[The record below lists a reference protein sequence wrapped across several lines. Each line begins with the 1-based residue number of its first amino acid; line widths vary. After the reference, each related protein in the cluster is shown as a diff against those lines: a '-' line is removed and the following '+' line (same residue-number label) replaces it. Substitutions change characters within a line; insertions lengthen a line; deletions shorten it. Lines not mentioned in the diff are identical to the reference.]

1 MVSYTPLGDDGLKLF
16 RMAIFASVIVLVCTV
31 NAYGLTIVD
40 AGHGGAD
47 GGAVSCDGTAES
59 PINLAI
65 SKKVVGLLQFLGQET
80 LETRVGE
87 DIDYPSDCNT
97 LRKKK
102 VYDTKHRTE
111 VINQQADAVVIS
123 IHQNSLP
130 SSPKTHGAM
139 VFYNTQEGSDA
150 IAQRVQQALNE
161 TVNVGNG
168 KNKAPIGKDVYI
180 MAHAIHPAILVEC
193 GFLSNA
199 NDCANLQRNDYQVT
213 LALSIVAGFLQEE
226 ESP

>member
-1 MVSYTPLGDDGLKLF
+1 MKLF
-16 RMAIFASVIVLVCTV
+16 RMVLFAVVIILTCTLST
-31 NAYGLTIVD
+31 YGLTIVD

-47 GGAVSCDGTAES
+47 GGAVSRDGTAES

-80 LETRVGE
+80 LETRAGE
-87 DIDYPSDCNT
+87 DIDYSPDCTT

-139 VFYNTQEGSDA
+139 VFYNSQEGSDA

-161 TVNVGNG
+161 TVNVGNK

-180 MAHAIHPAILVEC
+180 MAHIVHPAVLIEC

-199 NDCANLQRNDYQVT
+199 NDCTNLQTNAYQVT

>member
-1 MVSYTPLGDDGLKLF
+1 MKLF
-16 RMAIFASVIVLVCTV
+16 RMVLFATVILLTCTV
-31 NAYGLTIVD
+31 SAYGLTIVD

-47 GGAVSCDGTAES
+47 GGAVSRDGVTES

-65 SKKVVGLLQFLGQET
+65 SKKVIGMLQFLGQET
-80 LETRVGE
+80 LETRAGE
-87 DIDYPSDCNT
+87 DIDYPPDCTT

-111 VINQQADAVVIS
+111 VINQQADALVIS

-139 VFYNTQEGSDA
+139 VFYNVQEGSDA
-150 IAQRVQQALNE
+150 IAERVQQALNE
-161 TVNVGNG
+161 TVNVGNE

-180 MAHAIHPAILVEC
+180 MAHIVHPAVLIEC

-199 NDCANLQRNDYQVT
+199 DDCTNLQTNDYQVT

>member
-1 MVSYTPLGDDGLKLF
+1 MKLF
-16 RMAIFASVIVLVCTV
+16 RMALFATVILLTCTV
-31 NAYGLTIVD
+31 SAYGLTIVD

-47 GGAVSCDGTAES
+47 GGAVSRDGVTES

-65 SKKVVGLLQFLGQET
+65 SKKVIGMLQFLGQET
-80 LETRVGE
+80 LETRAGE
-87 DIDYPSDCNT
+87 DIDYPPDCTT

-111 VINQQADAVVIS
+111 VINQQADALVIS

-139 VFYNTQEGSDA
+139 VFYNVQEGSDA
-150 IAQRVQQALNE
+150 IAERVQQALNE
-161 TVNVGNG
+161 TVNVGNE

-180 MAHAIHPAILVEC
+180 MAHIVHPAVLIEC

-199 NDCANLQRNDYQVT
+199 DDCTNLQTNDYQVT

>member
-1 MVSYTPLGDDGLKLF
+1 MKWF
-16 RMAIFASVIVLVCTV
+16 RLALLATAAVMTLCTIRTYAV
-31 NAYGLTIVD
+31 VIVD

-47 GGAVSCDGTAES
+47 GGAVSRDGAAES
-59 PINLAI
+59 PVNLAI
-65 SKKVVGLLQFLGQET
+65 SKKVVSLLQFLGQET
-80 LETRVGE
+80 LETRAEE
-87 DIDYPSDCNT
+87 DIDYPPECTT

-102 VYDTKHRTE
+102 VYDTKQRTE

-139 VFYNTQEGSDA
+139 VFYNAREGSDV
-150 IAQRVQQALNE
+150 IAERVQHALNE
-161 TVNVGNG
+161 TVNVGNE

-180 MAHAIHPAILVEC
+180 MAHATPPAILVEC
-193 GFLSNA
+193 GFLSNG

-213 LALSIVAGFLQEE
+213 VALSIVAGFLQKED
-226 ESP
+226 SP